1 MDKQEKIAELL
12 SKPDLVRRL
21 SECADSAA
29 VKALA
34 AENGLELTDSDA
46 SRALDAIG
54 EGELQRGELDAVSGG
69 WDLSGGFAR
78 EEHGQYSA
86 HKGC

>member
-12 SKPDLVRRL
+12 SRPDLVRRL
-21 SECADSAA
+21 TACADADA

-34 AENGLELTDSDA
+34 AENGLELTDQESA
-46 SRALDAIG
+46 AALDALG

-69 WDLSGGFAR
+69 TGPSGEDPIKR
-78 EEHGQYSA
+78 
-86 HKGC
+86 C